1 MNITETFIKRP
12 VMTSLVVIAMVFFG
26 IVGYLNLPVSYL
38 PAVEFPTLQ
47 VTASLPGAS
56 PSTMASSVATPLE
69 KEFTSTPGL
78 RSMSSINSQGQTQI
92 TLQFDLDRNID
103 GAASDT
109 QAAISRASG
118 NLPSDLP
125 QPPYYE
131 KVNPADDPVLYMA
144 IWSDSLPIYKV
155 NEYTTTFLTDSISM
169 VNGVS
174 KVEVYGESKLAVR
187 VRVDPEKLA
196 ARRISIDDVRNAIAT
211 QNVKEPVG
219 TLDNKQQ
226 AVTIESTGQL
236 KSAEEF
242 MPMIFESDGGRT
254 VRLSEVGE
262 VINSIQSDK
271 SGSWVNGKRAIIIAI
286 QKQPGSNTI
295 EVCNTIIEM
304 LPTIRQQI
312 PAGINMKVLYDRSV
326 PIQDAV
332 NDVQETLLL
341 AIFFVI
347 CVIFFFLKNLSAT
360 LIASIA
366 VPVSIVF
373 TFAIM
378 YVLGY
383 SLDTLSLLALTL
395 SVGFVVDDAVVMIEN
410 VVRHLEMGK
419 KPYQAA
425 LEGAKQIT
433 FTIISMTLSL
443 AVVFI
448 PLMYMSG
455 IIGRILHE
463 FAMTI
468 TVAILASGVVSLT
481 MTPML
486 ASRILKPGSKLSGSD
501 PFFDFLLR
509 MYDRSLHFVMR
520 HRRMTMLAAGLILLA
535 TIHFFIAIPKGF
547 LPTDD
552 MSYCQGFAQ
561 ARQGVSYNAMKEHI
575 KELEPILMADKNIK
589 DVITVAGAPIK
600 NQGYIFPMLVPPGDR
615 EMTAD
620 EVARSLM
627 YKLNNEPGVMCWIQ
641 NPPMIR
647 LTAKS
652 SKNLYQYTIQAP
664 DQSELFSLAP
674 IFEMELRKIPYLT
687 GLTSDLLDNN
697 PEIWVKIDRDKAS
710 YYNVTAHDIEN
721 TLNSAYSERK
731 ASTIYGDTDQYWVIL
746 QVLPYNQ
753 RDPRD
758 LMKIHIANKNG
769 DLVRLDTIA
778 TFEEKPGPMQ
788 VNHTGMLPSVTY
800 SFNIA
805 PGYSLS
811 DATTSINKLALN
823 KLPDTVVSNF
833 EGTADEFQKSMSS
846 VFFLL
851 IIAVFVI
858 YMILG
863 ILYESAIH
871 PITIISGLP
880 SAAIGGLL
888 TLTLFGKDLDLFG
901 IVGVIMLIGIVKKNA
916 IMVVDFALEAEEKDN
931 LSPEE
936 AAMKGSLE
944 RFRPIMMTTIAAIA
958 GAMPIALGLGAGAQ
972 ARQPMGLAIVGGL
985 IISQVVTL
993 YLTPVVYT
1001 YMDSFQ
1007 KWMYE
1012 RGRAKREL
1020 LGIPHKHDKA

>member
-1 MNITETFIKRP
+1 MNITELFIKRP
-12 VMTSLVVIAMVFFG
+12 VMTALVVIGMVFFG
-26 IVGYLNLPVSYL
+26 IVGYLRLPVSYL

-78 RSMSSINSQGQTQI
+78 RSMSSVNSQGQTQI
-92 TLQFDLDRNID
+92 TLQFDLDRDID

-118 NLPSDLP
+118 DLPTDLP
-125 QPPYYE
+125 QQPYYE

-144 IWSDSLPIYKV
+144 IWSETMPLYKV

-169 VNGVS
+169 INGVS
-174 KVEVYGESKLAVR
+174 KVQVYGESKLAVR
-187 VRVDPEKLA
+187 VRVNPEKLA
-196 ARRISIDDVRNAIAT
+196 ARGMNIDNIRESIST

-219 TLDNKQQ
+219 TLNNKKM
-226 AVTIESTGQL
+226 AVTVESTGQL
-236 KSAEEF
+236 ETAEDF
-242 MPMIFESDGGRT
+242 MPMIFESKDGRT
-254 VRLSEVGE
+254 VRLSDVGE
-262 VINSIQSDK
+262 VINSVQSDK
-271 SGSWVNGKRAIIIAI
+271 SGSWIDGKRGMVIAI

-295 EVCNTIIEM
+295 EVCKTIQEM
-304 LPTIRQQI
+304 LPTIRDQI
-312 PAGINMKVLYDRSV
+312 PAGIQMKVLYDRSV
-326 PIQDAV
+326 PIEDAV
-332 NDVQETLLL
+332 NDVQDTLLL

-347 CVIFFFLKNLSAT
+347 CVIFFFLKNFSAT
-360 LIASIA
+360 IIASIA
-366 VPVSIVF
+366 IPVSIIF

-378 YVLGY
+378 YILGY

-410 VVRHLEMGK
+410 IVRHLEMGK

-425 LEGAKQIT
+425 LDGAKQIT

-486 ASRILKPGSKLSGSD
+486 ASRILKPGSKLSESD

-520 HRRMTMLAAGLILLA
+520 HRAWTMVAAGLILLA
-535 TIHFFIAIPKGF
+535 TIHFFMVIPKGF

-561 ARQGVSYNAMKEHI
+561 GKQGIAYDDMKEHI
-575 KELEPILMADKNIK
+575 KKLEPLLMSDPNIRS
-589 DVITVAGAPIK
+589 VITVAGAPIQ

-615 EMTAD
+615 DMTAD
-620 EVARSLM
+620 EVALQLM
-627 YKLNNEPGVMCWIQ
+627 YRLNNEPGIMVWIQ

-647 LTAKS
+647 LSAKS
-652 SKNLYQYTIQAP
+652 TKNLYQYTVQAP
-664 DQSELFSLAP
+664 DQQELFAIAP
-674 IFEMELRKIPYLT
+674 EFEMQMRKIPFLT
-687 GLTSDLLDNN
+687 GLTSDLLNQN
-697 PEIWVKIDRDKAS
+697 PELWVKIDRDKAS
-710 YYNVTAHDIEN
+710 YYGVTAHDIEN

-731 ASTIYGDTDQYWVIL
+731 VSTIYGDTDQYWVIL

-758 LMKIHIANKNG
+758 LMKLYVANKDG
-769 DLVRLDTIA
+769 KLVRLDNIA
-778 TFEEKPGPMQ
+778 SFEEKPGPMQ

-805 PGYSLS
+805 PGHSLS
-811 DATTSINKLALN
+811 DATAAINELALN
-823 KLPDTVVSNF
+823 NLPDTVVSNF

-846 VFFLL
+846 VYFLL
-851 IIAVFVI
+851 AIAIFIIF
-858 YMILG
+858 MILG
-863 ILYESAIH
+863 ILYESYIH

-880 SAAIGGLL
+880 SAAIGGLI

-931 LSPEE
+931 LSPAE

-985 IISQVVTL
+985 ILSQVVTL
-993 YLTPVVYT
+993 YLTPVFYT
-1001 YMDSFQ
+1001 YMDAYQ
-1007 KWMYE
+1007 KWTYE

-1020 LGIPHKHDKA
+1020 LGIPHKNDK

>member
-1 MNITETFIKRP
+1 MNITELFIKRP
-12 VMTSLVVIAMVFFG
+12 VMTSLVVIGMVFFG
-26 IVGYLNLPVSYL
+26 IVGYLRLPVSYL

-47 VTASLPGAS
+47 VTATLPGAS
-56 PSTMASSVATPLE
+56 ASTMASSVATPLE

-78 RSMSSINSQGQTQI
+78 RSMSSVNSQGQTLI

-118 NLPSDLP
+118 NLPTDLP
-125 QPPYYE
+125 QQPYYE
-131 KVNPADDPVLYMA
+131 KFNPADDPVLYMA
-144 IWSDSLPIYKV
+144 IWSESLPLYKV
-155 NEYTTTFLTDSISM
+155 NEYTTTFLTDTISM

-174 KVEVYGESKLAVR
+174 KVDVYGESKLAVR
-187 VRVDPEKLA
+187 VRVNPEKLA
-196 ARRISIDDVRNAIAT
+196 ARGMNIDDIRQAIAD

-219 TLDNKQQ
+219 TLDNKEQS
-226 AVTIESTGQL
+226 VTIESTGQL
-236 KSAEEF
+236 KNADEF
-242 MPMIFESDGGRT
+242 MPMIFESEGGRT

-262 VINSIQSDK
+262 VINSVQSDK
-271 SGSWVNGKRAIIIAI
+271 SGSWIDGKRGIVIAI
-286 QKQPGSNTI
+286 KKQPGSNTI
-295 EVCNTIIEM
+295 QVCETIREM
-304 LPTIRQQI
+304 LPTIRNQI
-312 PAGINMKVLYDRSV
+312 PAGIQMKVLYDRSE
-326 PIQDAV
+326 PIKEAV
-332 NDVQETLLL
+332 DDVQVTLLL

-347 CVIFFFLKNLSAT
+347 CVIFFFLKNISAT
-360 LIASIA
+360 IIASVA

-410 VVRHLEMGK
+410 IVRHLETGK

-425 LEGAKQIT
+425 LDGAKQIT

-486 ASRILKPGSKLSGSD
+486 ASRILKPGSKLSESD
-501 PFFDFLLR
+501 PIFDFLLR

-520 HRRMTMLAAGLILLA
+520 HRAWTMGAAALILLA
-535 TIHFFIAIPKGF
+535 TIHFFMVIPKGF

-561 ARQGVSYNAMKEHI
+561 AKQGISYNAMKDHI
-575 KELEPILMADKNIK
+575 KKLEPILMDDPNIK
-589 DVITVAGAPIK
+589 SVITVAGAPIQ
-600 NQGYIFPMLVPPGDR
+600 NQGYVFPMLTPPGDR
-615 EMTAD
+615 DMTAD
-620 EVARSLM
+620 QVARQLM
-627 YKLNNEPGVMCWIQ
+627 YKLNNEPGIMVWIQ

-652 SKNLYQYTIQAP
+652 TKNLYQYTVQAP
-664 DQSELFSLAP
+664 DQQELFSIAP
-674 IFEMELRKIPYLT
+674 KFEMQMRQIPFLT
-687 GLTSDLLDNN
+687 GLTSDLLDQN
-697 PEIWVKIDRDKAS
+697 PELWVKIDRDKAS
-710 YYNVTAHDIEN
+710 YYGVTAHDIEN

-731 ASTIYGDTDQYWVIL
+731 VSTIYGDTDQYWVIL

-758 LMKIHIANKNG
+758 LMKLHVANKNG
-769 DLVRLDTIA
+769 DLIRLDNLA
-778 TFEEKPGPMQ
+778 SFEEKPGPMQ

-811 DATTSINKLALN
+811 DATAAINDLALN
-823 KLPDTVVSNF
+823 NLPDTVVSNF
-833 EGTADEFQKSMSS
+833 EGTADEFQKSMAS
-846 VFFLL
+846 VYFLL
-851 IIAVFVI
+851 AIAIFVI
-858 YMILG
+858 FMILG
-863 ILYESAIH
+863 ILYESYIH

-888 TLTLFGKDLDLFG
+888 TLTIFGKDLDLFG

-916 IMVVDFALEAEEKDN
+916 IMVVDFALEAEEKEN
-931 LSPEE
+931 LSPSE

-985 IISQVVTL
+985 ILSQVVTL
-993 YLTPVVYT
+993 YLTPVFYT
-1001 YMDSFQ
+1001 YMDSYQ
-1007 KWMYE
+1007 KWSYE
-1012 RGRAKREL
+1012 RGRAKRDL
-1020 LGIPHKHDKA
+1020 LGIPHEQD

>member
-1 MNITETFIKRP
+1 MNVTEVFIKRP
-12 VMTSLVVIAMVFFG
+12 VMTTLVVIAMVFFG
-26 IVGYLNLPVSYL
+26 IVGYLKLPVSYL

-47 VTASLPGAS
+47 VTATLPGGS
-56 PSTMASSVATPLE
+56 PSTMAASVATPLE
-69 KEFTSTPGL
+69 KEFTSMPGL
-78 RSMSSINSQGQTQI
+78 RTMSSVNSLGQTLV

-144 IWSDSLPIYKV
+144 LWSDSMPIYKV
-155 NEYTTTFLTDSISM
+155 NEYVTTFLTDSISM

-174 KVEVYGESKLAVR
+174 KVLVYGESKLAVR
-187 VRVDPEKLA
+187 VRVNPEKLA
-196 ARRISIDDVRNAIAT
+196 ARGIDIDTVRQAVAK

-219 TLDNKQQ
+219 TLDNKLQS
-226 AVTIESTGQL
+226 VTIEATGQL
-236 KSAEEF
+236 KTAEQF
-242 MPMIFESDGGRT
+242 LPMIFESEDGRT
-254 VRLSEVGE
+254 VRLSDIGTVE
-262 VINSIQSDK
+262 NSIKADK
-271 SGSWVNGKRAIIIAI
+271 TGSWVNGKRAVIIAI

-295 EVCNTIIEM
+295 AVCETILSM

-312 PAGINMKVLYDRSV
+312 PAGIEMNVLYDRSI
-326 PIQDAV
+326 PIKEAV
-332 NDVQETLLL
+332 DDVQETLLL
-341 AIFFVI
+341 AVFFVI
-347 CVIFFFLKNLSAT
+347 CVIFFFLKNISAT
-360 LIASIA
+360 LIAAIA
-366 VPVSIVF
+366 VPVSIIF

-419 KPYQAA
+419 KPYHAA
-425 LEGAKQIT
+425 LEGAKEIT
-433 FTIISMTLSL
+433 FTIVSMTLSL
-443 AVVFI
+443 SVVFI

-481 MTPML
+481 LTPML
-486 ASRILKPGSKLSGSD
+486 ASRLLKPGSKINEPD
-501 PFFDFLLR
+501 KFNDFLLR
-509 MYDRSLHFVMR
+509 NYERSLHFVMR
-520 HRRMTMLAAGLILLA
+520 HRRMTMGVAGLILLA
-535 TIHFFIAIPKGF
+535 TIHFFMVIPKGF

-561 ARQGVSYNAMKEHI
+561 AKQGISYDSMKKHI
-575 KELEPILMADKNIK
+575 RGLEPILAADENIK
-589 DVITVAGAPIK
+589 NVIIVAGVPVL
-600 NQGYIFPMLVPPGDR
+600 NQGYIFPMLVPPKER
-615 EMTAD
+615 KMTAD

-627 YKLNNEPGVMCWIQ
+627 QKLNNDPGIVAWIQ

-647 LTAKS
+647 LTAKT

-664 DQSELFSLAP
+664 DQMELFDIAP
-674 IFEMELRKIPYLT
+674 QFEMGLHKIPFLT
-687 GLTSDLLDNN
+687 GVNSDLLDNN
-697 PEIWVKIDRDKAS
+697 PELWVKIDRDKAS
-710 YYNVTAHDIEN
+710 YYGVTAHDIEN

-731 ASTIYGDTDQYWVIL
+731 VSTIYGDTDQYWVIL
-746 QVLPYNQ
+746 EVLPFHKK
-753 RDPRD
+753 DPRN
-758 LMKIHIANKNG
+758 LMKLHVKSKNG
-769 DLVRLDTIA
+769 KLVRLDNIA
-778 TFEEKPGPMQ
+778 SFEEKPGPLQ

-805 PGYSLS
+805 PGFSLS
-811 DATTSINKLALN
+811 DATTAINALALDT
-823 KLPDTVVSNF
+823 LPDTVVSNF

-851 IIAVFVI
+851 IIAIFI
-858 YMILG
+858 IFIILG
-863 ILYESAIH
+863 ILYESWIQ

-901 IVGVIMLIGIVKKNA
+901 VVGVIMLIGIVKKNA

-931 LSPEE
+931 LTPEQ
-936 AAMKGSLE
+936 AAIKGSLE

-985 IISQVVTL
+985 ILSQVVTL
-993 YLTPVVYT
+993 YLTPVFYT
-1001 YMDSFQ
+1001 YMDTFQ
-1007 KWMYE
+1007 KFLYE
-1012 RGRAKREL
+1012 RGRAKRDL
-1020 LGIPHKHDKA
+1020 LGIPHKHDK

>member
-1 MNITETFIKRP
+1 MNITELFIKRP
-12 VMTSLVVIAMVFFG
+12 VMTSLVVIGMVFFG
-26 IVGYLNLPVSYL
+26 IVGYLQLPVSYL

-47 VTASLPGAS
+47 VTATLPGAS

-78 RSMSSINSQGQTQI
+78 RSMSSVNSQGQTLI
-92 TLQFDLDRNID
+92 TLQFDLDRDID

-118 NLPSDLP
+118 DLPTDLP
-125 QPPYYE
+125 QQPYYE

-144 IWSDSLPIYKV
+144 IWSDSLPLYKV

-174 KVEVYGESKLAVR
+174 KVEIYGESKLAVR
-187 VRVDPEKLA
+187 VRVNPEKLTA
-196 ARRISIDDVRNAIAT
+196 HGIDIDDIREAIAA

-219 TLDNKQQ
+219 TLNNKKQS
-226 AVTIESTGQL
+226 VTIEATGQL
-236 KSAEEF
+236 ESADKF
-242 MPMIFESDGGRT
+242 MPMIFESIDGRT

-262 VINSIQSDK
+262 VINSVQSDK
-271 SGSWVNGKRAIIIAI
+271 SGSWVDGKRGIIIAI

-295 EVCNTIIEM
+295 EVCKTIQEM
-304 LPTIRQQI
+304 LPTIREQI
-312 PAGINMKVLYDRSV
+312 PAGIQMKVLYDRSI
-326 PIQDAV
+326 PIEDAV

-347 CVIFFFLKNLSAT
+347 CVIFFFLKNFSAT

-378 YVLGY
+378 HLLGY

-410 VVRHLEMGK
+410 IVRHLEMGK

-425 LEGAKQIT
+425 LDGAKQIT

-481 MTPML
+481 LTPML
-486 ASRILKPGSKLSGSD
+486 ASRILKPGSKLSESD
-501 PFFDFLLR
+501 PIFDFLLR

-520 HRRMTMLAAGLILLA
+520 HRAWTMGAAALILLA
-535 TIHFFIAIPKGF
+535 TIHFFIVIPKGF

-561 ARQGVSYNAMKEHI
+561 AKQGISYNAMKGHM
-575 KELEPILMADKNIK
+575 KKLEPLLMDNPNIHS
-589 DVITVAGAPIK
+589 VITVAGAPIQ
-600 NQGYIFPMLVPPGDR
+600 NQGYIFPMLVPPGER

-620 EVARSLM
+620 EVARELM
-627 YKLNNEPGVMCWIQ
+627 NKLNNEPGVMVWIQ

-652 SKNLYQYTIQAP
+652 SKNLYQYTVQAP
-664 DQSELFSLAP
+664 DQQELFSLAP
-674 IFEMELRKIPYLT
+674 KFEMQLRQIPFLT
-687 GLTSDLLDNN
+687 GLTSDLLDQN
-697 PEIWVKIDRDKAS
+697 PELWVKIDRDKAS
-710 YYNVTAHDIEN
+710 FYGVTAHDIEN

-731 ASTIYGDTDQYWVIL
+731 VSTIYGDTDQYWVIL

-758 LMKIHIANKNG
+758 LMKLHVANKNG
-769 DLVRLDTIA
+769 DLIRLDTLA
-778 TFEEKPGPMQ
+778 SFEEKPGPMQ

-811 DATTSINKLALN
+811 DATTAINKLALN
-823 KLPDTVVSNF
+823 TLPDTVVSNF

-846 VFFLL
+846 VYFLL
-851 IIAVFVI
+851 AIAVFI
-858 YMILG
+858 IFMILG
-863 ILYESAIH
+863 ILYESCIH

-880 SAAIGGLL
+880 SAAIGGLI
-888 TLTLFGKDLDLFG
+888 TLTIFGKDLDLFG

-916 IMVVDFALEAEEKDN
+916 IMVVDFALEAEKKDK

-993 YLTPVVYT
+993 YLTPVFYT
-1001 YMDSFQ
+1001 YMDSYQ
-1007 KWMYE
+1007 KWSYE

-1020 LGIPHKHDKA
+1020 LGIPHEHES

>member
-1 MNITETFIKRP
+1 
-12 VMTSLVVIAMVFFG
+12 MTSLVVIGMVFFG
-26 IVGYLNLPVSYL
+26 IVGYLRLPVSYL

-47 VTASLPGAS
+47 VTATLPGAS
-56 PSTMASSVATPLE
+56 ASTMASSVATPLE

-78 RSMSSINSQGQTQI
+78 RSMSSVNSQGQTLI

-118 NLPSDLP
+118 NLPTDLP
-125 QPPYYE
+125 QQPYYE
-131 KVNPADDPVLYMA
+131 KFNPADDPVLYMA
-144 IWSDSLPIYKV
+144 IWSESLPLYKV
-155 NEYTTTFLTDSISM
+155 NEYTTTFLTDTISM

-174 KVEVYGESKLAVR
+174 KVDVYGESKLAVR
-187 VRVDPEKLA
+187 VRVNPEKLA
-196 ARRISIDDVRNAIAT
+196 ARGMNIDDIRQAIAD

-219 TLDNKQQ
+219 TLDNKEQS
-226 AVTIESTGQL
+226 VTIESTGQL
-236 KSAEEF
+236 KNADEF
-242 MPMIFESDGGRT
+242 MPMIFESEGGRT

-262 VINSIQSDK
+262 VINSVQSDK
-271 SGSWVNGKRAIIIAI
+271 SGSWIDGKRGIVIAI
-286 QKQPGSNTI
+286 KKQPGSNTI
-295 EVCNTIIEM
+295 QVCETIREM
-304 LPTIRQQI
+304 LPTIRNQI
-312 PAGINMKVLYDRSV
+312 PAGIQMKVLYDRSE
-326 PIQDAV
+326 PIKEAV
-332 NDVQETLLL
+332 DDVQVTLLL

-347 CVIFFFLKNLSAT
+347 CVIFFFLKNISAT
-360 LIASIA
+360 IIASVA

-410 VVRHLEMGK
+410 IVRHLETGK

-425 LEGAKQIT
+425 LDGAKQIT

-486 ASRILKPGSKLSGSD
+486 ASRILKPGSKLSESD
-501 PFFDFLLR
+501 PIFDFLLR

-520 HRRMTMLAAGLILLA
+520 HRAWTMGAAALILLA
-535 TIHFFIAIPKGF
+535 TIHFFMVIPKGF

-561 ARQGVSYNAMKEHI
+561 AKQGISYNAMKDHI
-575 KELEPILMADKNIK
+575 KKLEPILMDDPNIK
-589 DVITVAGAPIK
+589 SVITVAGAPIQ
-600 NQGYIFPMLVPPGDR
+600 NQGYVFPMLTPPGDR
-615 EMTAD
+615 DMTAD
-620 EVARSLM
+620 QVARQLM
-627 YKLNNEPGVMCWIQ
+627 YKLNNEPGIMVWIQ

-652 SKNLYQYTIQAP
+652 TKNLYQYTVQAP
-664 DQSELFSLAP
+664 DQQELFSIAP
-674 IFEMELRKIPYLT
+674 KFEMQMRQIPFLT
-687 GLTSDLLDNN
+687 GLTSDLLDQN
-697 PEIWVKIDRDKAS
+697 PELWVKIDRDKAS
-710 YYNVTAHDIEN
+710 YYGVTAHDIEN

-731 ASTIYGDTDQYWVIL
+731 VSTIYGDTDQYWVIL

-758 LMKIHIANKNG
+758 LMKLHVANKNG
-769 DLVRLDTIA
+769 DLIRLDNLA
-778 TFEEKPGPMQ
+778 SFEEKPGPMQ

-811 DATTSINKLALN
+811 DATAAINDLALN
-823 KLPDTVVSNF
+823 NLPDTVVSNF
-833 EGTADEFQKSMSS
+833 EGTADEFQKSMAS
-846 VFFLL
+846 VYFLL
-851 IIAVFVI
+851 AIAIFVI
-858 YMILG
+858 FMILG
-863 ILYESAIH
+863 ILYESYIH

-888 TLTLFGKDLDLFG
+888 TLTIFGKDLDLFG

-916 IMVVDFALEAEEKDN
+916 IMVVDFALEAEEKEN
-931 LSPEE
+931 LSPSE

-985 IISQVVTL
+985 ILSQVVTL
-993 YLTPVVYT
+993 YLTPVFYT
-1001 YMDSFQ
+1001 YMDSYQ
-1007 KWMYE
+1007 KWSYE
-1012 RGRAKREL
+1012 RGRAKRDL
-1020 LGIPHKHDKA
+1020 LGIPHEQD

>member
-1 MNITETFIKRP
+1 MNVTELFIKRP
-12 VMTSLVVIAMVFFG
+12 VMTALVVIAMVFFG
-26 IVGYLNLPVSYL
+26 IVGYFKLPVSYL

-47 VTASLPGAS
+47 VTATLPGAS

-69 KEFTSTPGL
+69 KQFTSMPGL
-78 RSMSSINSQGQTQI
+78 RSMSSVNSLGKTLI
-92 TLQFDLDRNID
+92 TLQFDLDRDID
-103 GAASDT
+103 GGASDT

-118 NLPSDLP
+118 DLPSDLP
-125 QPPYYE
+125 QQPYYE
-131 KVNPADDPVLYMA
+131 KVNPADDPILYMA
-144 IWSDSLPIYKV
+144 LWSESMPLYKV
-155 NEYTTTFLTDSISM
+155 NEYVTTFLTDSISM

-174 KVEVYGESKLAVR
+174 KVVVYGEAKLAVR

-196 ARRISIDDVRNAIAT
+196 ARGINMDTVRQAVSA

-219 TLDNKQQ
+219 TLDNKLQS
-226 AVTIESTGQL
+226 VTVESTGQL
-236 KSAEEF
+236 KTAEDF
-242 MPMIFESDGGRT
+242 LPMIFESKDGRT
-254 VRLSEVGE
+254 VRLSDVGT
-262 VINSIQSDK
+262 VVNSIKSDK

-295 EVCNTIIEM
+295 QVCQTILGM

-312 PAGINMKVLYDRSV
+312 PAGIDMTVLYDRSI
-326 PIQDAV
+326 PIKDAV
-332 NDVQETLLL
+332 DDVQITLLL
-341 AIFFVI
+341 AVFFVI
-347 CVIFFFLKNLSAT
+347 CVIFFFLRNISAT
-360 LIASIA
+360 LIAAVA
-366 VPVSIVF
+366 VPVSIIF

-378 YVLGY
+378 YVMGY

-419 KPYQAA
+419 KPYYAA

-433 FTIISMTLSL
+433 FTIVSMTLSL
-443 AVVFI
+443 SVVFI

-481 MTPML
+481 LTPML
-486 ASRILKPGSKLSGSD
+486 ASRLLKPGSKLSESD
-501 PFFDFLLR
+501 KFNDFLLR
-509 MYDRSLHFVMR
+509 NYERSLHFVMR
-520 HRRMTMLAAGLILLA
+520 HRRMTMVAAGIILLA
-535 TIHFFIAIPKGF
+535 TIHFFMVIPKGF

-561 ARQGVSYNAMKEHI
+561 SKQGISYNSMKEHI
-575 KELEPILMADKNIK
+575 LNLEPILEADKNIK
-589 DVITVAGAPIK
+589 HVILVAGVPVL
-600 NQGYIFPMLVPPGDR
+600 NQGYIFPMLVEPGER
-615 EMTAD
+615 KMTAD
-620 EVARSLM
+620 EIARSLM
-627 YKLNNEPGVMCWIQ
+627 QKLNQDPGIMVWIQ

-647 LTAKS
+647 LTAKTT
-652 SKNLYQYTIQAP
+652 KNLYQYTIQAP
-664 DQSELFSLAP
+664 DQMELFDIAP
-674 IFEMELRKIPYLT
+674 KFEMALHKIPFLT
-687 GLTSDLLDNN
+687 GLNSDLLDNN
-697 PEIWVKIDRDKAS
+697 PELWVKIDRDKAS
-710 YYNVTAHDIEN
+710 YYGVTAHDIEN

-731 ASTIYGDTDQYWVIL
+731 VSTIYGDTDQYWVIL
-746 QVLPYNQ
+746 EVLPYNKK
-753 RDPRD
+753 DPRD
-758 LMKIHIANKNG
+758 LKKLYVANKDG
-769 DLVRLDTIA
+769 QLVRLDNIA

-805 PGYSLS
+805 PGFSLS
-811 DATTSINKLALN
+811 DATAAINNLALET
-823 KLPDTVVSNF
+823 LPDTVVSNF

-851 IIAVFVI
+851 LIAIFIIFV
-858 YMILG
+858 ILG
-863 ILYESAIH
+863 ILYESWIH

-901 IVGVIMLIGIVKKNA
+901 IVGIIMLIGIVKKNA
-916 IMVVDFALEAEEKDN
+916 IMVVDFALEAEEEDK
-931 LSPEE
+931 LSPQD
-936 AAMKGSLE
+936 AAVKGSLE
-944 RFRPIMMTTIAAIA
+944 RFRPIMMTTVAAIA

-985 IISQVVTL
+985 ILSQVVTL

-1001 YMDSFQ
+1001 YMDTVQ

-1012 RGRAKREL
+1012 RGRAKRDL
-1020 LGIPHKHDKA
+1020 LGIPHKHDD

>member
-1 MNITETFIKRP
+1 MNITELFIKRP
-12 VMTSLVVIAMVFFG
+12 VMTSLVVIGMVFFG
-26 IVGYLNLPVSYL
+26 IVGYMRLPVSYL

-47 VTASLPGAS
+47 VTATLPGAS

-78 RSMSSINSQGQTQI
+78 RSMSSVNSQGQTLI

-118 NLPSDLP
+118 NLPTDLP
-125 QPPYYE
+125 QQPYYE
-131 KVNPADDPVLYMA
+131 KFNPADDPVLYMA
-144 IWSDSLPIYKV
+144 IWSESLPLYKV
-155 NEYTTTFLTDSISM
+155 NEYTTTFLTDTISM

-187 VRVDPEKLA
+187 VRVNPEKLA
-196 ARRISIDDVRNAIAT
+196 ARGMNIDHIRQAIAD

-219 TLDNKQQ
+219 TLDNKKQS
-226 AVTIESTGQL
+226 VTVEATGQL
-236 KSAEEF
+236 KNADEF
-242 MPMIFESDGGRT
+242 MPMIFESEGGRT

-262 VINSIQSDK
+262 VINSVQSDK
-271 SGSWVNGKRAIIIAI
+271 SGSWIDGKRGIVIAI
-286 QKQPGSNTI
+286 KKQPGSNTI
-295 EVCNTIIEM
+295 QVCETIREM
-304 LPTIRQQI
+304 LPTIRNQI
-312 PAGINMKVLYDRSV
+312 PAGIQMKVLYDRSE
-326 PIQDAV
+326 PIKEAV
-332 NDVQETLLL
+332 DDVQVTLLL

-360 LIASIA
+360 IIASVA

-410 VVRHLEMGK
+410 IVRHLEMGK

-425 LEGAKQIT
+425 LDGAKQIT

-486 ASRILKPGSKLSGSD
+486 ASRILKPGSKLSESD
-501 PFFDFLLR
+501 PIFDFLLR

-520 HRRMTMLAAGLILLA
+520 HRAWTIGAAGLILLA
-535 TIHFFIAIPKGF
+535 TIHFFMVIPKGF

-561 ARQGVSYNAMKEHI
+561 AKQGISYHAMKDHI
-575 KELEPILMADKNIK
+575 KKLEPILMDDPNIK
-589 DVITVAGAPIK
+589 SVITVAGAPIQ
-600 NQGYIFPMLVPPGDR
+600 NQGYVFPMLTSPGDR
-615 EMTAD
+615 DMTAD
-620 EVARSLM
+620 QVARQLM
-627 YKLNNEPGVMCWIQ
+627 YKLNNEPGIMVWIQ

-652 SKNLYQYTIQAP
+652 TKNLYQYTVQAP
-664 DQSELFSLAP
+664 DQQELYSIAP
-674 IFEMELRKIPYLT
+674 KFEMQMRQIPFLT
-687 GLTSDLLDNN
+687 GLTSDLLDQN
-697 PEIWVKIDRDKAS
+697 PELWVKIDRDKAS
-710 YYNVTAHDIEN
+710 YYGVTAHDIEN

-731 ASTIYGDTDQYWVIL
+731 VSTIYGDTDQYWVIL

-758 LMKIHIANKNG
+758 LMKLHVANKNG
-769 DLVRLDTIA
+769 DLIRLDTLA
-778 TFEEKPGPMQ
+778 NFEEKPGPMQ

-811 DATTSINKLALN
+811 DATSAINELALN
-823 KLPDTVVSNF
+823 NLPDTVVSNF
-833 EGTADEFQKSMSS
+833 EGTADEFQKSMAS
-846 VFFLL
+846 VYFLL
-851 IIAVFVI
+851 AIAVFVI
-858 YMILG
+858 FMILG
-863 ILYESAIH
+863 ILYESYIH

-888 TLTLFGKDLDLFG
+888 TLTIFGKDLDLFG

-916 IMVVDFALEAEEKDN
+916 IMVVDFALEAEEKEN
-931 LSPEE
+931 LSPAE

-985 IISQVVTL
+985 ILSQVVTL
-993 YLTPVVYT
+993 YLTPVFYT
-1001 YMDSFQ
+1001 YMDSYQ
-1007 KWMYE
+1007 KWSYE
-1012 RGRAKREL
+1012 RGKAKREL
-1020 LGIPHKHDKA
+1020 LGIPHEKD

>member
-1 MNITETFIKRP
+1 MNVTELFIKRP
-12 VMTSLVVIAMVFFG
+12 VMTALVVIAMVFFG
-26 IVGYLNLPVSYL
+26 IVGYFKLPVSYL

-47 VTASLPGAS
+47 VTATLPGAS

-69 KEFTSTPGL
+69 KQFTSMPGL
-78 RSMSSINSQGQTQI
+78 RSMSSVNSLGKTLI
-92 TLQFDLDRNID
+92 TLQFDLDRDID
-103 GAASDT
+103 GGASDT

-118 NLPSDLP
+118 DLPSDLP
-125 QPPYYE
+125 QQPYYE
-131 KVNPADDPVLYMA
+131 KVNPADDPILYMA
-144 IWSDSLPIYKV
+144 LWSESMPLYKV
-155 NEYTTTFLTDSISM
+155 NEYVTTFLTDSISM

-174 KVEVYGESKLAVR
+174 KVVVYGEAKLAVR

-196 ARRISIDDVRNAIAT
+196 ARGINMETVRQAVST

-219 TLDNKQQ
+219 TLDNKLQS
-226 AVTIESTGQL
+226 VTIESTGQL
-236 KSAEEF
+236 KTAEEF
-242 MPMIFESDGGRT
+242 LPMIFESKDGRT
-254 VRLSEVGE
+254 VRLSDVGT
-262 VINSIQSDK
+262 VINSIKSDK

-295 EVCNTIIEM
+295 QVCQTILGM

-312 PAGINMKVLYDRSV
+312 PAGIDMTVLYDRST
-326 PIQDAV
+326 PIKDAV
-332 NDVQETLLL
+332 NDVQVTLLL

-347 CVIFFFLKNLSAT
+347 CVIFFFLRNISAT
-360 LIASIA
+360 LIAA
-366 VPVSIVF
+366 VAIPVSIIF

-378 YVLGY
+378 YVMGY

-419 KPYQAA
+419 KPYYAA

-433 FTIISMTLSL
+433 FTIVSMTLSL
-443 AVVFI
+443 SVVFI

-481 MTPML
+481 LTPML
-486 ASRILKPGSKLSGSD
+486 ASRLLKPGSKLSESD
-501 PFFDFLLR
+501 KFNDFLLR
-509 MYDRSLHFVMR
+509 NYERSLHFVMR
-520 HRRMTMLAAGLILLA
+520 HRRMTMVAAGIILLA
-535 TIHFFIAIPKGF
+535 TIHFFMIIPKGF

-561 ARQGVSYNAMKEHI
+561 GKQGISYKSMKKHI
-575 KELEPILMADKNIK
+575 LDLEPILEADENIK
-589 DVITVAGAPIK
+589 HVILVAGVPLL
-600 NQGYIFPMLVPPGDR
+600 NQGYIFPMLVEPGER
-615 EMTAD
+615 KMTAD
-620 EVARSLM
+620 EIARSLM
-627 YKLNNEPGVMCWIQ
+627 QKLNQDPGIMVWIQ

-647 LTAKS
+647 LTAKTT
-652 SKNLYQYTIQAP
+652 KNLYQYTIQAP
-664 DQSELFSLAP
+664 DQMELFEIAP
-674 IFEMELRKIPYLT
+674 SFEMAMHKIPFLT
-687 GLTSDLLDNN
+687 GLNSDLLDNN
-697 PEIWVKIDRDKAS
+697 PELWVKIDRDKAS
-710 YYNVTAHDIEN
+710 YYGITAHDIEN

-731 ASTIYGDTDQYWVIL
+731 VSTIYGDTDQYWVIL
-746 QVLPYNQ
+746 EVLPYNKK
-753 RDPRD
+753 DPRD
-758 LMKIHIANKNG
+758 LKKLYVANKDG
-769 DLVRLDTIA
+769 QLVRLDNIA
-778 TFEEKPGPMQ
+778 TFEDKPGPMQ

-805 PGYSLS
+805 PGFSLS
-811 DATTSINKLALN
+811 DATAAINALALET
-823 KLPDTVVSNF
+823 LPDTVVSNF

-851 IIAVFVI
+851 LIAIFIIFV
-858 YMILG
+858 ILG
-863 ILYESAIH
+863 ILYESWIH

-901 IVGVIMLIGIVKKNA
+901 IVGIIMLIGIVKKNA
-916 IMVVDFALEAEEKDN
+916 IMVVDFALEAEEEDK
-931 LSPEE
+931 LSPQD
-936 AAMKGSLE
+936 AAIKGSLE
-944 RFRPIMMTTIAAIA
+944 RFRPIMMTTVAAIA

-985 IISQVVTL
+985 ILSQVVTL

-1001 YMDSFQ
+1001 YMDTLQ

-1012 RGRAKREL
+1012 RGRAKRDL
-1020 LGIPHKHDKA
+1020 LGIPHKHDD

>member
-1 MNITETFIKRP
+1 MNVTELFIKRP
-12 VMTSLVVIAMVFFG
+12 VMTALVVIAMVFFG
-26 IVGYLNLPVSYL
+26 IVGYFKLPVSYL

-47 VTASLPGAS
+47 VTATLPGAS

-69 KEFTSTPGL
+69 KQFTSMPGL
-78 RSMSSINSQGQTQI
+78 RSMSSVNSLGKTLI
-92 TLQFDLDRNID
+92 TLQFDLDRDID
-103 GAASDT
+103 GGASDT

-118 NLPSDLP
+118 DLPSDLP
-125 QPPYYE
+125 QQPYYE
-131 KVNPADDPVLYMA
+131 KVNPADDPILYMA
-144 IWSDSLPIYKV
+144 LWSDSMPLYKV
-155 NEYTTTFLTDSISM
+155 NEYVTTFLTDSISM

-174 KVEVYGESKLAVR
+174 KVVIYGEAKLAVR
-187 VRVDPEKLA
+187 VRIDPEKLA
-196 ARRISIDDVRNAIAT
+196 ARGINMDTVRQAVAE

-219 TLDNKQQ
+219 TLDNKLQS
-226 AVTIESTGQL
+226 VTVEATGQL
-236 KSAEEF
+236 KTAEEF
-242 MPMIFESDGGRT
+242 LPMIFESKDGRT
-254 VRLSEVGE
+254 VRLSDVGT
-262 VINSIQSDK
+262 VVNSIKSDK

-295 EVCNTIIEM
+295 QVCQTILGM

-312 PAGINMKVLYDRSV
+312 PAGIDMTVLYDRSI
-326 PIQDAV
+326 PIKDAV
-332 NDVQETLLL
+332 DDVQVTLLL
-341 AIFFVI
+341 AVFFVI
-347 CVIFFFLKNLSAT
+347 CVIFFFLRNISAT
-360 LIASIA
+360 LIAAVA
-366 VPVSIVF
+366 VPVSIIF

-419 KPYQAA
+419 KPYYAA

-433 FTIISMTLSL
+433 FTIVSMTLSL
-443 AVVFI
+443 SVVFI

-481 MTPML
+481 LTPML
-486 ASRILKPGSKLSGSD
+486 ASRLLKPGSKLSESD
-501 PFFDFLLR
+501 KFNDFLLSN
-509 MYDRSLHFVMR
+509 YERSLHFVMR
-520 HRRMTMLAAGLILLA
+520 HRRMTMVFAGIILLA
-535 TIHFFIAIPKGF
+535 TIHFFMAIPKGF

-561 ARQGVSYNAMKEHI
+561 SKQGISYNSMKEHI
-575 KELEPILMADKNIK
+575 LALEPILEADENIK
-589 DVITVAGAPIK
+589 HVIVVAGVPVL
-600 NQGYIFPMLVPPGDR
+600 NQGYIFPMLVEPNER
-615 EMTAD
+615 KMTAD

-627 YKLNNEPGVMCWIQ
+627 QKLNQDPGIMVWIQ

-647 LTAKS
+647 LTAKTT
-652 SKNLYQYTIQAP
+652 KNLYQYTIQAP
-664 DQSELFSLAP
+664 DQVELFEIAP
-674 IFEMELRKIPYLT
+674 KFEMALHKIPFLT
-687 GLTSDLLDNN
+687 GLNSDLLDNN
-697 PEIWVKIDRDKAS
+697 PELWVKIDRDKAS
-710 YYNVTAHDIEN
+710 YYGVTAHDIEN

-731 ASTIYGDTDQYWVIL
+731 VSTIYGDTDQYWVIL
-746 QVLPYNQ
+746 EVLPYNKK
-753 RDPRD
+753 DPRD
-758 LMKIHIANKNG
+758 LKKLYIANKDG
-769 DLVRLDTIA
+769 QLVRLDNIA
-778 TFEEKPGPMQ
+778 TFDEKPGPMQ

-805 PGYSLS
+805 PGFSLS
-811 DATTSINKLALN
+811 DATTAINELALET
-823 KLPDTVVSNF
+823 LPDTVVSNF

-851 IIAVFVI
+851 IIAIFI
-858 YMILG
+858 IFIILG
-863 ILYESAIH
+863 ILYESWIH

-901 IVGVIMLIGIVKKNA
+901 IVGIIMLIGIVKKNA
-916 IMVVDFALEAEEKDN
+916 IMVVDFALEAEETDK
-931 LSPEE
+931 LSPQD
-936 AAMKGSLE
+936 AAIKGSLE
-944 RFRPIMMTTIAAIA
+944 RFRPIMMTTVAAIA

-985 IISQVVTL
+985 ILSQIVTL

-1001 YMDSFQ
+1001 YMDTLQ
-1007 KWMYE
+1007 KWLYE
-1012 RGRAKREL
+1012 RGRAKRDL
-1020 LGIPHKHDKA
+1020 LGIPHKHDD

>member
-1 MNITETFIKRP
+1 MNITELFIKRP
-12 VMTSLVVIAMVFFG
+12 VMTSLVVIGMVFFG
-26 IVGYLNLPVSYL
+26 IVGYLQLPVSYL

-47 VTASLPGAS
+47 VTATLPGAS

-78 RSMSSINSQGQTQI
+78 RSMSSVNSQGQTLI
-92 TLQFDLDRNID
+92 TLQFDLDRDID

-118 NLPSDLP
+118 DLPTDLP
-125 QPPYYE
+125 QQPYYE

-144 IWSDSLPIYKV
+144 IWSDSLPLYKV

-174 KVEVYGESKLAVR
+174 KVEIYGESKLAVR
-187 VRVDPEKLA
+187 VRVNPEKLTA
-196 ARRISIDDVRNAIAT
+196 HGIDIDDIREAIAA

-219 TLDNKQQ
+219 TLNNKKQ
-226 AVTIESTGQL
+226 AVTIEATGQL
-236 KSAEEF
+236 ESADKF
-242 MPMIFESDGGRT
+242 MPMIFESIDGRT

-262 VINSIQSDK
+262 VINSVQSDK
-271 SGSWVNGKRAIIIAI
+271 SGSWVDGKRGIIIAI

-295 EVCNTIIEM
+295 EVCKTIQEM
-304 LPTIRQQI
+304 LPTIREQI
-312 PAGINMKVLYDRSV
+312 PAGIQMKVLYDRSI
-326 PIQDAV
+326 PIEDAV

-347 CVIFFFLKNLSAT
+347 CVIFFFLKNFSAT

-378 YVLGY
+378 HLLGY

-410 VVRHLEMGK
+410 IVRHLEMGK

-425 LEGAKQIT
+425 LDGAKQIT

-481 MTPML
+481 LTPML
-486 ASRILKPGSKLSGSD
+486 ASRILKPGSKLSESD
-501 PFFDFLLR
+501 PIFDFLLR

-520 HRRMTMLAAGLILLA
+520 HRAWTMGAAALILLA
-535 TIHFFIAIPKGF
+535 TIHFFIVIPKGF

-561 ARQGVSYNAMKEHI
+561 AKQGISYNAMKGHM
-575 KELEPILMADKNIK
+575 KKLEPLLMDNPNIHS
-589 DVITVAGAPIK
+589 VITVAGAPIQ
-600 NQGYIFPMLVPPGDR
+600 NQGYIFPMLVPPGER

-620 EVARSLM
+620 EVARELM
-627 YKLNNEPGVMCWIQ
+627 NKLNNEPGVMVWIQ

-652 SKNLYQYTIQAP
+652 SKNLYQYTVQAP
-664 DQSELFSLAP
+664 DQQELFSLAP
-674 IFEMELRKIPYLT
+674 KFEMQLRQIPFLT
-687 GLTSDLLDNN
+687 GLTSDLLDQN
-697 PEIWVKIDRDKAS
+697 PELWVKIDRDKAS
-710 YYNVTAHDIEN
+710 FYGVTAHDIEN

-731 ASTIYGDTDQYWVIL
+731 VSTIYGDTDQYWVIL
-746 QVLPYNQ
+746 QVLPYHQ

-758 LMKIHIANKNG
+758 LMKLHVANKNG
-769 DLVRLDTIA
+769 DLIRLDTLA
-778 TFEEKPGPMQ
+778 SFEEKPGPMQ

-811 DATTSINKLALN
+811 DATTAINKLALN
-823 KLPDTVVSNF
+823 TLPDTVVSNF

-846 VFFLL
+846 VYFLL
-851 IIAVFVI
+851 AIAVFI
-858 YMILG
+858 IFMILG
-863 ILYESAIH
+863 ILYESCIH

-880 SAAIGGLL
+880 SAAIGGLI
-888 TLTLFGKDLDLFG
+888 TLTIFGKDLDLFG

-916 IMVVDFALEAEEKDN
+916 IMVVDFALEAEKKDK

-993 YLTPVVYT
+993 YLTPVFYT
-1001 YMDSFQ
+1001 YMDSYQ
-1007 KWMYE
+1007 KWSYE

-1020 LGIPHKHDKA
+1020 LGIPHEHEN

>member
-1 MNITETFIKRP
+1 MRVTEKFIRRP
-12 VMTSLVVIAMVFFG
+12 VMTSLLVIAMIFFG
-26 IVGYLNLPVSYL
+26 IMGYFELPVSYL
-38 PAVEFPTLQ
+38 PNVEFPTLM
-47 VTASLPGAS
+47 VSASLPGAS

-69 KEFTSTPGL
+69 KEFTSIPGL
-78 RSMSSINSQGQTQI
+78 RSMSSVNSLGSTQV
-92 TLQFDLDRNID
+92 TLQFDLDRDID

-144 IWSDSLPIYKV
+144 LWSDSMPIYKV
-155 NEYTTTFLTDSISM
+155 NEYATTFLTDTISM

-174 KVEVYGESKLAVR
+174 KVDVYGESKLAVR
-187 VRVDPEKLA
+187 VRVNPDTLA
-196 ARRISIDDVRNAIAT
+196 ARGINIETIRQAISS

-219 TLDNKQQ
+219 TLDNSLESM
-226 AVTIESTGQL
+226 TIESTGQL
-236 KSAEEF
+236 KTADEYN
-242 MPMIFESDGGRT
+242 PMIFESKDGRT
-254 VRLSEVGE
+254 VKLSDVGE
-262 VINSIQSDK
+262 VINSIKSNK
-271 SGSWVNGKRAIIIAI
+271 SGSWVEGKRAIILAVK
-286 QKQPGSNTI
+286 KQPGSNTI
-295 EVCNTIIEM
+295 EVCRTIIDM

-312 PAGINMKVLYDRSV
+312 PASINMKMLYDRSV
-326 PIQDAV
+326 PIAEAV
-332 NDVQETLLL
+332 EDVQITLLL
-341 AIFFVI
+341 AIVFVVG
-347 CVIFFFLKNLSAT
+347 VIFFFLKNLSAT
-360 LIASIA
+360 IIASIA

-410 VVRHLEMGK
+410 IVRHLEMGK
-419 KPYQAA
+419 KPFKAA
-425 LEGAKQIT
+425 LDGSHQIT

-481 MTPML
+481 MTAML
-486 ASRILKPGSKLSGSD
+486 AGRMLKPGSKLSESD
-501 PFFDFLLR
+501 PVFDFLLKQ
-509 MYDRSLHFVMR
+509 YDRSLHFVMK
-520 HRRMTMLAAGLILLA
+520 HRGMTMIAAGLILVA
-535 TIHFFIAIPKGF
+535 TIHFFIVIPKGF

-552 MSYCQGFAQ
+552 MSYCQGFTQ
-561 ARQGVSYNAMKEHI
+561 AKQGISYPSMRKHM
-575 KELEPILMADKNIK
+575 KELEPILAADENIRTF
-589 DVITVAGAPIK
+589 VTVAGVPDQ
-600 NQGYIFPMLVPPGDR
+600 NQGFIFPMLVPPDER

-620 EVARSLM
+620 QVARSLM
-627 YKLNNEPGVMCWIQ
+627 MKLNNNPGIMCWIQ

-647 LTAKS
+647 LTAKTT
-652 SKNLYQYTIQAP
+652 KNLYQYTIQAP
-664 DQSELFSLAP
+664 DQKQLYSVAPKFELA
-674 IFEMELRKIPYLT
+674 LREIPFLT
-687 GLTSDLLDNN
+687 GINSDLMSNN
-697 PEIWVKIDRDKAS
+697 PELWVQIDRDKAS
-710 YYNVTAHDIEN
+710 YYGVTAHDIEN

-731 ASTIYGDTDQYWVIL
+731 VSTIYGDTDQYWVIL
-746 QVLPYNQ
+746 EVLPFHK

-758 LMKIHIANKNG
+758 LMRLYVPNKDG
-769 DLVRLDTIA
+769 ELIRMDTLA

-811 DATTSINKLALN
+811 GATAAINTLAEN

-833 EGTADEFQKSMSS
+833 EGTADEFQKSMGS
-846 VFFLL
+846 VYFLL
-851 IIAVFVI
+851 GVAVFVI
-858 YMILG
+858 FMILG
-863 ILYESAIH
+863 ILYESYIH

-880 SAAIGGLL
+880 SAAIGGLI

-901 IVGVIMLIGIVKKNA
+901 IVGIIMLIGIVKKNA
-916 IMVVDFALEAEEKDN
+916 IMVVDFALEAEEKEK
-931 LSPEE
+931 LSPKE
-936 AAMKGSLE
+936 AAIKGSLE

-985 IISQVVTL
+985 MLSQVVTL
-993 YLTPVVYT
+993 YLTPVFYT
-1001 YMDSFQ
+1001 YMDTLQ
-1007 KWMYE
+1007 KWIRE
-1012 RGRAKREL
+1012 RGRSKREL
-1020 LGIPHKHDKA
+1020 LGIPEE